1 MTSQPATTSAP
12 FHVAVVM
19 AHPDDA
25 EIYLGGTILAWRQM
39 GARVHIIIATDG
51 AKGGQ
56 LPPADL
62 ARRRADEARA
72 GADVLGA
79 SLTLAGHGDGGLSSN
94 TVLVAHLRSI
104 LIDLAPDLVVTH
116 AENDYHADHRAL
128 ASAIRAAAS
137 FSMPVAFCDTMM
149 GTGFVPTHYVDTSR
163 FADAKSAAILCHV
176 SQDPDRFVV
185 STALQSRFRSAQ
197 CGQPEGHAEALRF
210 EPTYPFADIRNL
222 LPPAPGLKPVR
233 SRGPV

>member
-1 MTSQPATTSAP
+1 MTPKPEPTSAL

-39 GARVHIIIATDG
+39 GARVHILIATDG

-79 SLTLAGHGDGGLSSN
+79 SLTLAGHGDGGLSSDME
-94 TVLVAHLRSI
+94 LVAHLRSI

-116 AENDYHADHRAL
+116 AGNDYHADHRAL
-128 ASAIRAAAS
+128 TTAVRAAAS
-137 FSMPVAFCDTMM
+137 FSMPVIVCDTMM
-149 GTGFVPTHYVDTSR
+149 GTGFEPTHYVDTSP

-176 SQDPDRFVV
+176 SQDPDRFVA

-210 EPTYPFADIRNL
+210 EPAYPFADIRNL

-233 SRGPV
+233 SRGPA